1 MGKNPIQVF
10 LGVDGGGSN
19 TRALLIDQ
27 NGDRISEG
35 KSFGSNPHNGGYPQA
50 ASNINEAVQTALETA
65 APAQL
70 KIESAFC
77 GIAGIRNTEEQE
89 LLAKE
94 LQHFPWAQSVSLEI
108 NHDVS
113 IAYAA
118 VLGTEPGIT
127 LICGTGSSCLGKDLS
142 GKTILTSGRTEI
154 IDDPGSGYAIGLEA
168 IEAGLVQ
175 ELSNSRSDIAKLA
188 PKVITLALN
197 GMPAAQN
204 ILNGNADSL
213 VKLIQETH
221 SQIKL
226 GDAFNLGIIGGL
238 GSADTLYLKIL
249 LKKVLSAFPDAA
261 ISFTRNTPV
270 EAAAQLALEQFN
282 RSVYRT
288 CLANTSNS

>member
-1 MGKNPIQVF
+1 VGKNPIQVF

-27 NGDRISEG
+27 NAHRISEG
-35 KSFGSNPHNGGYPQA
+35 KSFGSNPHNEGYPQA

-89 LLAKE
+89 RLAKE
-94 LQHFPWAQSVSLEI
+94 LQHFPWAQSDRLAI
-108 NHDVS
+108 DHDVS

-118 VLGTEPGIT
+118 VLGTESGIT
-127 LICGTGSSCLGKDLS
+127 LICGTGSSCFGKDLS

-175 ELSNSRSDIAKLA
+175 ELSNIRSEIAKLA
-188 PKVITLALN
+188 PKVIDLAQN

-204 ILNGNADSL
+204 ILNRNANSL

-221 SQIKL
+221 SKIEL
-226 GDAFNLGIIGGL
+226 GDTFNLGIIGGL
-238 GSADTLYLKIL
+238 GSIDTLYRKIL
-249 LKKVLSAFPDAA
+249 LEKVLSEFPGSK
-261 ISFTRNTPV
+261 IRLTRNTPV
-270 EAAAQLALEQFN
+270 DAAAQLALG
-282 RSVYRT
+282 
-288 CLANTSNS
+288 